1 MAKPALPWLT
11 KLCKLYEKHD
21 RSVYETTVTP
31 HADGILIGFEL
42 DRGYA
47 KLLVHRKGS
56 SARYAETAS
65 FCVSIFNAQSLPGN
79 GELVIRQFINVLN
92 RADKGDIV
100 LQGSR

>member
-1 MAKPALPWLT
+1 MAKPALQWLT

-21 RSVYETTVTP
+21 RSVYETSVAQ
-31 HADGILIGFEL
+31 HAEGVLLSFEL

-47 KLLVHRKGS
+47 KLLVHRKGA

-65 FCVSIFNAQSLPGN
+65 FCVSIFNAESLPGN
-79 GELVIRQFINVLN
+79 GELVIRQFIDVLN

-100 LQGSR
+100 LPTAR